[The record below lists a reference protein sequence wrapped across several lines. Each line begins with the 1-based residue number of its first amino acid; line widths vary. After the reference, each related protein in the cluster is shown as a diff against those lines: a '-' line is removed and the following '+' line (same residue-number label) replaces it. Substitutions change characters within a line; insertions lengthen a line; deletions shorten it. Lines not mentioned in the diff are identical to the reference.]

1 MKLTTFFK
9 ETIIVSLCCLLLIS
23 GCEAGNGR
31 IKGEFLHSQNHKYV
45 YLYQYFGQEITKID
59 SVALSN
65 GQFEFN
71 PKKPLPRGFYRIGV
85 NNTLSVILI
94 LGNENPVINSDLN
107 DISGTTV
114 VSNSQENELYKVF
127 LQYNEKFNRIGAQI
141 QTEAQALGDPKQ
153 VSVSD
158 TGKYNGAIRKLQAR
172 LDSITM
178 DKKKYYDEILKKHK
192 TLYIS
197 KVVEMFSDESSK
209 ENFFTSVI
217 MKDTELSHGDLLS
230 TRLSSYL
237 QRYAGNSLEVAEAE
251 SRELLKKDWAPENK
265 EVIYLTII
273 RLFFQYDQD
282 FSRSMLAEYAKEF
295 PASAHCKK
303 LLSEI
308 PKGPPAIGE
317 TAPDLMLADTTGKT
331 VALSSLKGKIVLID
345 FWASW
350 CRPCRMENPNVVKA
364 YDKYKDA
371 GFTVFSVSLDDN
383 KANWIRAIKGDN
395 LKWSSH
401 VSDLKG
407 WQSAAAKIYGV
418 NGIPAT
424 FLLDRNGKIIGKN
437 LRGEALEA
445 KLMEACQK
453 K

>member
-1 MKLTTFFK
+1 MTFFK
-9 ETIIVSLCCLLLIS
+9 ETLIVSLCCLLLIS
-23 GCEAGNGR
+23 GCEAGSIR
-31 IKGEFLHSQNHKYV
+31 IKGELQHLQNNKYV

-59 SVALSN
+59 SALLNN

-85 NNTLSVILI
+85 SNTLSVIVI
-94 LGNENPVINSDLN
+94 LGNESPEIKADLN
-107 DISGTTV
+107 DISGTTII
-114 VSNSQENELYKVF
+114 SGSEENELYKGF
-127 LQYNEKFNRIGAQI
+127 LQFNEKFNRAGAQI
-141 QTEAQALGDPKQ
+141 QTEAQALGNPQQ

-158 TGKYNGAIRKLQAR
+158 TAAYNGAIRKLQTR
-172 LDSITM
+172 VDSITA

-209 ENFFTSVI
+209 ENFFTPTI

-230 TRLSSYL
+230 TRFSAYL
-237 QRYAGNSLEVAEAE
+237 QKYAGNSLELAEAE
-251 SRELLKKDWAPENK
+251 SRELLKKEWAPQNK
-265 EVIYLTII
+265 EVIYLTLIK
-273 RLFFQYDQD
+273 LFFQYDQD
-282 FSRSMLAEYAKEF
+282 FSRNQLAEYVKEF
-295 PASAHCKK
+295 PASIHCRK

-317 TAPDLMLADTTGKT
+317 AAPELMLADTTGKT

-383 KANWIRAIKGDN
+383 KANWVRAIKADN
-395 LKWSSH
+395 LKWNSH

-407 WQSAAAKIYGV
+407 WQSAAAKLYGV
-418 NGIPAT
+418 NGIPST
-424 FLLDRNGKIIGKN
+424 FLLDRDGRIIGKN
-437 LRGEALEA
+437 LRGDALEA
-445 KLMEACQK
+445 KLIEVCQK